1 MFVNFKKSDKVWEWL
16 MKSGIGFSKGKIE
29 RGSGLARSA
38 VMKYKTD
45 FNRLMKMVE
54 KETGKNDPMK
64 VKPNDVY
71 KVIDKLIK
79 EYHGGNKAL
88 ANFLRGIDDAL
99 HAFKEC
105 SKASGVFKRELRLG
119 DKRVISQKLNDEKV
133 YRRSKDTTV
142 MKASRDDMEKVVA
155 QIEKSRAS
163 REVKDV
169 AINVVRLEFESGR
182 RISGILRS
190 QVGNYDEKNGVFTT
204 YGDKGGKDNES
215 FYLSQGA
222 KEILDKLSRNENGE
236 KKKDGDM
243 MFKVK
248 YTQHKDPNKRG
259 QDKSVDNIRKQVSN
273 LIKNC
278 AERADVNR
286 DGQKFSSHSCR
297 KGYANERADYY
308 IDNMT
313 AEERKE
319 ELERRKKHDKALSE
333 RIDKCLEHIKSKF
346 KNEDKKEKREFTD
359 IEIIK
364 LLVSTDINH
373 SRIDIIRYYL
383 MDYQFDF
390 DSND

>member
-1 MFVNFKKSDKVWEWL
+1 MNFKKSDKVWEWL
-16 MKSGIGFSKGKIE
+16 MKSDMAFSKGKLE
-29 RGSGLARSA
+29 RGSGLANSA
-38 VMKYKTD
+38 VTKYKTD

-54 KETGKNDPMK
+54 AETGKTDPMK

-71 KVIDKLIK
+71 KVVDKLIK
-79 EYHGGNKAL
+79 EYHEGKTAN
-88 ANFLRGIDDAL
+88 ANFLRGIDDSL

-105 SKASGVFKRELRLG
+105 SKISGVFKRELRLG

-133 YRRSKDTTV
+133 YRRSKDSSV
-142 MKASRDDMEKVVA
+142 MKATREDMEKVVVE
-155 QIEKSRAS
+155 IEKSRAS

-182 RISGILRS
+182 RISAILRT
-190 QVGNYDEKNGVFTT
+190 QAGNYDEKNGTYT
-204 YGDKGGKDNES
+204 SYGDKGGKDNES

-243 MFKVK
+243 MFKIK
-248 YTQHKDPNKRG
+248 YTQHKDPNKAG
-259 QDKSVDNIRKQVSN
+259 QDKSVDNMRKQVSN
-273 LIKNC
+273 LIKNS
-278 AERADVNR
+278 AARAGVNR

-308 IDNMT
+308 IGSMT

-319 ELERRKKHDKALSE
+319 ELERRKNQDKNLAE

-383 MDYQFDF
+383 MDYEFEF
-390 DSND
+390 DSNE